1 VRATSNLLTNAVKFT
16 PSGGRIVVNS
26 ANGTITVS
34 DSGRGIDDDDMPFL
48 FDRFWR
54 SPSARGLPGSGLG
67 LSIVAQVVA
76 ELQGTVNVDR
86 DPDLGGARF
95 TIVLPIAPSQ

>member
-1 VRATSNLLTNAVKFT
+1 M
-16 PSGGRIVVNS
+16 VVDS
-26 ANGTITVS
+26 KDGMISVG
-34 DSGRGIDDDDMPFL
+34 DSGPGIDDADRPFI

-54 SPSARGLPGSGLG
+54 SPSARSLPGSGLG

-76 ELQGTVNVDR
+76 ELQGSVSVDR

-95 TIVLPIAPSQ
+95 TITLPIAETPAT

>member
-1 VRATSNLLTNAVKFT
+1 M
-16 PSGGRIVVNS
+16 
-26 ANGTITVS
+26 S
-34 DSGRGIDDDDMPFL
+34 DSGPGIAEADRPFI

-54 SPSARGLPGSGLG
+54 SASARSLPGSGLG

-76 ELQGTVNVDR
+76 ELQGSVSVDR

-95 TIVLPIAPSQ
+95 TITLPIADET